1 MAKFRVPINEANE
14 GESQTYLILDTGDV
28 SDRVSKRKLRAYF
41 KAYGVPKSHIKRL
54 VKEYF

>member
-1 MAKFRVPINEANE
+1 MAKFLVPINEAND
-14 GESQTYLILDTGDV
+14 GESQTCLILDTGDV